1 MDEAR
6 WSDGSD
12 RIRSLIELEEND
24 FPIGKTVDEVRPPI
38 PSDVKV
44 SAVDVLE
51 CIRDWVYES
60 DKLGTD
66 DGSAELDIV
75 LDSLYDRL
83 QKALNEYIAEH
94 VDLTLAAWQPTG
106 RYAKRTATGWS
117 IYPPYP
123 DGH

>member
-12 RIRSLIELEEND
+12 RIRSLIELEEDD

-44 SAVDVLE
+44 SAVGVLE
-51 CIRDWVYES
+51 RIRDWVYES

-83 QKALNEYIAEH
+83 QKALDDYIAEH
-94 VDLTLAAWQPTG
+94 VDLTRAAWQPTG
-106 RYAKRTATGWS
+106 RVAKRTVTGWS
-117 IYPPYP
+117 IYP